1 MGSRRGSPSHS
12 ASVDGRGLRLDAAS
26 CPVRGR
32 PSGLWARP
40 VHGGPDPTS
49 HGVPP
54 ARRLDSNA
62 LRCDCAIL
70 WLADLLRTYAQSGH
84 AQAAAT
90 CEHPRRVQGRSVA
103 TVTPEELDCG
113 E

>member
-1 MGSRRGSPSHS
+1 MGPFPLCLRGRTWPP
-12 ASVDGRGLRLDAAS
+12 AGRFLVS
-26 CPVRGR
+26 CARGR
-32 PSGLWARP
+32 PGGLWARP

-49 HGVPP
+49 RGLPP

-70 WLADLLRTYAQSGH
+70 WLAELLRTYARSGH